1 MLDALVLACRQL
13 GRFGL
18 FVVHSLVVCQLRKM
32 QGAAVEASTAV
43 AMLEN
48 CKIVA
53 TTYNILLLQELSV
66 PITEQ
71 VAFCAHHFCDF
82 DLWRP
87 APAPAPLLPPLHLY
101 FIRKFSQLHRM
112 PLLVPTISHQPYL
125 WIPLLPNVP

>member
-1 MLDALVLACRQL
+1 
-13 GRFGL
+13 
-18 FVVHSLVVCQLRKM
+18 M

-48 CKIVA
+48 CKIAA

-66 PITEQ
+66 PTEQ

-87 APAPAPLLPPLHLY
+87 PLHLY
-101 FIRKFSQLHRM
+101 F
-112 PLLVPTISHQPYL
+112 V
-125 WIPLLPNVP
+125 